1 MKIAIIDSGLTPA
14 FLPKNNRIF
23 YQGNIS
29 PNGDINSN
37 TTDFSGHGTS
47 IVNILDDACSD
58 DDFLII
64 KILDQRNTAKEK
76 QLKKALEIALE
87 MKADVVNLSLG
98 IEKKSMDPELLE
110 LLELFNYNKS
120 FIVTTTTST
129 NVNNPLYKN
138 SNVVKVL
145 GLSGIS
151 RYAQIYYD
159 GVFYRNNLPQLRKWI
174 GEKFKIIGG
183 NSFCVP
189 YIVAQIDTCL
199 KANMRKNEV
208 LQNLMHTSNSIN
220 PPDFGRLSQVHIEK
234 ETISDMDT
242 YRTVLKL
249 IEIFLTEPLV
259 STELFTNGIS
269 NKNITRFIDYLNR
282 NLFVQLN
289 EKNIEFED
297 LCFVEN
303 LSNKIFKL
311 KGQG

>member
-1 MKIAIIDSGLTPA
+1 MRIAVIDSGLIPT

-23 YQGNIS
+23 YQGNIM

-37 TTDFSGHGTS
+37 TIDFSGHGTS
-47 IVNILDDACSD
+47 IVNILDDACSG

-98 IEKKSMDPELLE
+98 IEKKSIDPELLE
-110 LLELFNYNKS
+110 LLELFNYKKS
-120 FIVTTTTST
+120 FIVTTTTSA

-138 SNVVKVL
+138 PNVVKVL
-145 GLSGIS
+145 GLPGIS
-151 RYAQIYYD
+151 RYAQVYYD

-174 GEKFKIIGG
+174 GKKFKVIGG

-189 YIVAQIDTCL
+189 FIVAQIDACL
-199 KANMRKNEV
+199 KLNMQRNEV
-208 LQNLMHTSNSIN
+208 LQYLMHTSNIISLS
-220 PPDFGRLSQVHIEK
+220 DFEQLSQFHIEK
-234 ETISDMDT
+234 ETISDIDT
-242 YRTVLKL
+242 YRTVLRL
-249 IEIFLTEPLV
+249 IENFLTEPLV
-259 STELFTNGIS
+259 AAELFTNGIN
-269 NKNITRFIDYLNR
+269 NKNITGFIDYLSSK
-282 NLFVQLN
+282 LFIELN

-297 LCFVEN
+297 LFFVEN